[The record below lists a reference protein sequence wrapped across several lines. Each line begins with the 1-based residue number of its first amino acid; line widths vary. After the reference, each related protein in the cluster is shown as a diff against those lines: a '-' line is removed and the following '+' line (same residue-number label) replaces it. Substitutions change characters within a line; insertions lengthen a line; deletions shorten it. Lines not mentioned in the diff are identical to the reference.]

1 MTLSR
6 QNNASDHL
14 IGKDRKHDHFY
25 HFLLLFFMSTTGFAQ
40 TDSTQTDSN
49 VQLLESYRT
58 PLSDMAYDNNKQW
71 RTAAAEDNPWR
82 ENKREAIIKPRIK
95 AEFFPKLNYDNVDN
109 LETRSFLQNKHE
121 LERPRTNI
129 FKYTF

>member
-6 QNNASDHL
+6 QNIVSDPL

-25 HFLLLFFMSTTGFAQ
+25 HFLLLFFISTTGFAQ
-40 TDSTQTDSN
+40 TDSN
-49 VQLLESYRT
+49 IQLLESYRT

-71 RTAAAEDNPWR
+71 RAAAEEDNPWR

-95 AEFFPKLNYDNVDN
+95 AEFFPELNYDNVDDS
-109 LETRSFLQNKHE
+109 ETRSLLQNKHE